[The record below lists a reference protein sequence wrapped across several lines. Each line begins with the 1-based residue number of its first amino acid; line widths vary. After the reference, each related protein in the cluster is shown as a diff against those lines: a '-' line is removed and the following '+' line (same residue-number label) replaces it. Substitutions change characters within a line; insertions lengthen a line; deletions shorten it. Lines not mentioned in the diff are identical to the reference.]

1 MHGSPVAHMVCQLVS
16 FEKENSAVLHWDV
29 KKFGPLLVALTL
41 VALAAFAG
49 CLSWVDG
56 ALGIYW

>member
-1 MHGSPVAHMVCQLVS
+1 MVWLLVS
-16 FEKENSAVLHWDV
+16 SEKESSAVLHWDV
-29 KKFGPLLVALTL
+29 KKFGPLLVVLTL

-49 CLSWVDG
+49 CLSWVDS